1 MVLIGPLLGVVNSPV
16 RQRRPTIYFPHPK
29 GEGKRSDLQMTL
41 DTTDLLLKHTM
52 PESSLELS
60 RSGRGGSDAHSI
72 LTSSND
78 DLAGAR
84 GGNEVRLIS
93 RDVMTYSG
101 DHRRGRTYGREGVM
115 QALLRGVSVVKV
127 FNT

>member
-78 DLAGAR
+78 DLAGGVR
-84 GGNEVRLIS
+84 GGDEVRLIS
-93 RDVMTYSG
+93 RDLMTCSG
-101 DHRRGRTYGREGVM
+101 YLRR
-115 QALLRGVSVVKV
+115 
-127 FNT
+127 